1 MAQKG
6 ANTIVIEGRNNLVNV
21 VNNCIEIGIPASMVS
36 IMLENILN
44 DLNTNVQKVI
54 EQEQKD
60 YENQIEIENQQVEYV
75 PEEENGLE
83 QNEVVD

>member
-6 ANTIVIEGRNNLVNV
+6 ANTIVIEGRNNLVNA
-21 VNNCIEIGIPASMVS
+21 VNNCIETGIPASMVS

-44 DLNTNVQKVI
+44 DLSINVQKVI

-60 YENQIEIENQQVEYV
+60 YENQIEIENQQATYV
-75 PEEENGLE
+75 PEETYEVEENE
-83 QNEVVD
+83 AS

>member
-1 MAQKG
+1 MAKKG

-21 VNNCIEIGIPASMVS
+21 VNNCIEIGIPESMVS

-60 YENQIEIENQQVEYV
+60 YENQIEIENQQATYV
-75 PEEENGLE
+75 PEETYEVEENE
-83 QNEVVD
+83 AS